1 MVKKATSK
9 NRNVK
14 GKALKYIFS
23 FAVNNTNLKQI
34 RNWRMIVLKVKD
46 IMTKNV
52 AYISPDA
59 TVTEAARLM
68 QKHNVGS
75 IPVCDENG
83 VVGIVTDRDIV
94 VRNVAHGTD
103 PHMTKVRD
111 VMTAQVRAA
120 TPDMDVREV
129 TDMMSRNQIRR
140 IPVVEDNRLVGIVSL
155 GDMATD
161 MRLDMEASEAL
172 SEISRPSRPEKM

>member
-1 MVKKATSK
+1 
-9 NRNVK
+9 
-14 GKALKYIFS
+14 LK
-23 FAVNNTNLKQI
+23 I
-34 RNWRMIVLKVKD
+34 RD
-46 IMTKNV
+46 IMTRDV
-52 AYISPDA
+52 AYTNPDE

-68 QKHNVGS
+68 QKHNIGA

-83 VVGIVTDRDIV
+83 VIGILTDRDIV

-111 VMTAQVRAA
+111 VMTSQVRAA
-120 TPDMDVREV
+120 SPDMDAGDV
-129 TDMMSRNQIRR
+129 TKMMAGSRIRR

-172 SEISRPSRPEKM
+172 SEISRPSRPEGM

>member
-1 MVKKATSK
+1 
-9 NRNVK
+9 
-14 GKALKYIFS
+14 
-23 FAVNNTNLKQI
+23 
-34 RNWRMIVLKVKD
+34 MIVLKIRD
-46 IMTKNV
+46 IMTRDV
-52 AYISPDA
+52 AYTNPDE

-68 QKHNVGS
+68 QKHNIGA

-83 VVGIVTDRDIV
+83 VIGILTDRDIV

-111 VMTAQVRAA
+111 VMTSQVRAA
-120 TPDMDVREV
+120 FLDMDAGDV
-129 TDMMSRNQIRR
+129 TKMMAGSRIRR

-172 SEISRPSRPEKM
+172 SEISRPSRPEGM

>member
-1 MVKKATSK
+1 MK
-9 NRNVK
+9 
-14 GKALKYIFS
+14 
-23 FAVNNTNLKQI
+23 I
-34 RNWRMIVLKVKD
+34 RD
-46 IMTKNV
+46 IMTRDV
-52 AYISPDA
+52 AYTNPDE

-68 QKHNVGS
+68 QKHNIGA

-83 VVGIVTDRDIV
+83 VIGILTDRDIV

-111 VMTAQVRAA
+111 VMTSQVRAA
-120 TPDMDVREV
+120 SPDMDAGDV
-129 TDMMSRNQIRR
+129 TKMMAGSRIRR

-172 SEISRPSRPEKM
+172 SEISRPSRPEGM

>member
-1 MVKKATSK
+1 V
-9 NRNVK
+9 
-14 GKALKYIFS
+14 
-23 FAVNNTNLKQI
+23 
-34 RNWRMIVLKVKD
+34 IVLKVRD
-46 IMTKNV
+46 IMTRNV
-52 AYISPDA
+52 AYINPEA

-75 IPVCDENG
+75 VPVCDENG
-83 VVGIVTDRDIV
+83 VIGILTDRDIV

-103 PHMTKVRD
+103 PHMTKVKD
-111 VMTAQVRAA
+111 VMTSQVRAA
-120 TPDMDVREV
+120 TPDMDVEDV
-129 TDMMSRNQIRR
+129 STMMASNQVRR

-172 SEISRPSRPEKM
+172 SEISRPSRPEKLY